1 MKKVLFVLAALTVS
15 ACEKEETKPAETV
28 TDSGT
33 SVDVAEDV
41 TATATDVTAVD
52 VPVSTTPV
60 VSEPVDATSVGG

>member
-15 ACEKEETKPAETV
+15 ACEKEETKTAETV
-28 TDSGT
+28 TDAGAA
-33 SVDVAEDV
+33 VDVA
-41 TATATDVTAVD
+41 ADVTAVD

>member
-28 TDSGT
+28 TDAGT
-33 SVDVAEDV
+33 AVDVA
-41 TATATDVTAVD
+41 ADVTAVD

-60 VSEPVDATSVGG
+60 VSEPVDATSVGS